1 MENIEILI
9 GKKVKEA
16 RKRLGMSQ
24 SDLAKNAKTSLTTI
38 NRLEKGKQSPH
49 ASTLS
54 EIMRALNLSG
64 SDIILGDSPA
74 PELSSKAEL
83 LTEIYSIAPTLQED
97 QLKEVLAFMRRIK

>member
-16 RKRLGMSQ
+16 RLRLGLSQ

-38 NRLEKGKQSPH
+38 NRLEKGRQSPH
-49 ASTLS
+49 SSTLN
-54 EIMRALNLSG
+54 EILRALGISNL
-64 SDIILGDSPA
+64 DIFTSA
-74 PELSSKAEL
+74 PTTTKSASKAEL

-97 QLKEVLAFMRRIK
+97 QLKEILMKMRSFR